1 MSRRPVPDEAARL
14 YLRLA
19 YTLDRRSRKKGGAR
33 LTPWDMD
40 PVRLPS
46 LRNAEEM
53 EAALRRLAAV
63 TRQMPN
69 GFRREWLEDHLP
81 TLRALIAVDRGR
93 IPDLA
98 HQLRDF
104 YMLPPVRAKPEE
116 LDSLQA
122 AVRRIL
128 HAPRDDGLRAAVGA
142 WEKAHRLPSQAA
154 LPTMTQ
160 ELRAAR
166 REARRMFD
174 LPRTERVR
182 LVPIRRSRNSGFCL
196 YTHHFQSTVS
206 LNVDLPWTR
215 PLLRDMAAHEAYPG
229 HHTSQATREAAYLR
243 GEIAREA
250 AVGMTADPTGAVDE
264 GLAENGMRFIHW
276 DQTPEDRLMILLD
289 CLRWGVDVNL
299 AWMVERGEPRRERLR
314 YAMATGLFDAKLAA
328 RHVKYAESKLWAS
341 YGFCYW
347 VGTEV
352 IRRKYIA
359 MDGDPAF
366 FDVLYGK
373 PYTFRQL
380 ERAFRRL

>member
-1 MSRRPVPDEAARL
+1 MPRRPVPDEAARL

-19 YTLDRRSRKKGGAR
+19 YTLDRRSRKKGGAK

-46 LRNAEEM
+46 LRNPEEM
-53 EAALRRLAAV
+53 EAALRRLMTV
-63 TRQMPN
+63 TRQLPN

-93 IPDLA
+93 IPDLTR
-98 HQLRDF
+98 QLRDF
-104 YMLPPVRAKPEE
+104 YMLPPVRAKSEE
-116 LDSLQA
+116 LESLHT

-142 WEKAHRLPSQAA
+142 WERTHRLSRGAV
-154 LPTMTQ
+154 LPTMTR

-166 REARRMFD
+166 LEARRMFD
-174 LPRTERVR
+174 LPRSERVR
-182 LVPIRRSRNSGFCL
+182 LVPMRRSRNSGFCL
-196 YTHHFQSTVS
+196 YTHGFQSTVS

-250 AVGMTADPTGAVDE
+250 AVGMLADPTGPVDE
-264 GLAENGMRFIHW
+264 GLAENGMRFIGW
-276 DQTPEDRLMILLD
+276 DRTPDDRLMIGLD
-289 CLRWGVDVNL
+289 RLRWGVDVNL

-314 YAMATGLFDAKLAA
+314 YAMDIGLFDRALAV
-328 RHVKYAESKLWAS
+328 RHVRYAESKLWAS

-352 IRRKYIA
+352 IRRKYVS

-366 FDVLYGK
+366 FEVLYGQ